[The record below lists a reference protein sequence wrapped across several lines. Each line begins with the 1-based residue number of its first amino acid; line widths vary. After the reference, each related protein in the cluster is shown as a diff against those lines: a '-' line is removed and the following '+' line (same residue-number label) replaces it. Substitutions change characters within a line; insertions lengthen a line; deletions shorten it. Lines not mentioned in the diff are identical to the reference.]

1 MTPAARVQARAI
13 ELLAAGQLGVATDN
27 QSYPDRVLV
36 GYAVP
41 GAAVVLQIPA
51 KDWNWPEFAKLLG
64 FELQALLPRGP
75 DIEELRRQHVRRR

>member
-13 ELLAAGQLGVATDN
+13 ELLAAGQLGVATDA
-27 QSYPDRVLV
+27 QSYRGRVLV

-41 GAAVVLQIPA
+41 GAAAVIQIPA
-51 KDWNWPEFAKLLG
+51 EEWDWPEFAKLLG

-75 DIEELRRQHVRRR
+75 DIEELRKTHARRR

>member
-13 ELLAAGQLGVATDN
+13 ELLAQGQLGVATDK

-41 GAAVVLQIPA
+41 GAAAVIQIPA
-51 KDWNWPEFAKLLG
+51 AEWDWPEFAKLLG
-64 FELQALLPRGP
+64 FELQALPPKGP
-75 DIEELRRQHVRRR
+75 DVDELRKTHARRR

>member
-13 ELLAAGQLGVATDN
+13 ELLEAGQLGVATDQ
-27 QSYPDRVLV
+27 QSYRDTVLV

-51 KDWNWPEFAKLLG
+51 AEWNWPEFAALLG
-64 FELQALLPRGP
+64 FQLQALLPKGP
-75 DIEELRRQHVRRR
+75 DVDELRKTHARRR